1 MKCSWPWWVVMNRF
15 SRINTI
21 WRKELIDTL
30 RDRRT
35 LVAMILVPM
44 VIYPALMLGS
54 LQAFEVQVSGLVTE
68 KYQIAVES
76 EAAKTW
82 LRQVLDEDSLL
93 REQNQAA
100 ENGGGESETPADEND
115 ADAPTLKRGGT
126 HGAVSGVYTKPP
138 EYEIWVV
145 TNPPQAVWNGAFHI
159 AVLFE
164 GDSTFA
170 SDFGSLPI
178 VIAFDE
184 SDIRSE
190 IASAGLHGILDR
202 KNAQLLSM
210 RLRAHDLAPEFVQPI
225 EVGEWNVASSERMA
239 GAVLGQIVPLILV
252 LMTMIG
258 AIYPAIDLTAGERE
272 RGTLET
278 LMVAPVP
285 TVDLIA
291 GKFVV
296 VTLIGM
302 LSAVLNLLSVG
313 GTIYLSG
320 VGTMLAPGAQLAI
333 PLSALPWVLIL
344 LLPLA
349 IMFSAMLLAVC
360 SFARSFKEA
369 QNYIV
374 PVMLAAM
381 IPGVVGMLPG
391 TRLEGPILIMP
402 VANIVVLARE
412 LFMGRFDF
420 VAILIVALSTCLYAG
435 AAVAVAAKLFGQEAV
450 LFADAGSVRTL
461 FQRRRF
467 KPRAVPSAAHALL
480 VITIAYSLNFYIQQA
495 IMGTGVSS
503 GLPYLGAVAL
513 TIALVFAV
521 GPWIA
526 TRYMRTDPTTT
537 FRLGPPDARG
547 LLAALCFGLSTW
559 VLALYWNSIQQ
570 RFLPM
575 DSSVARML
583 EQQFAWLMEVE
594 PWRLVFFLAVVPAL
608 CEELFFRGYALS
620 GLRGSLG
627 KLGAVAV
634 VAIAFGMTH
643 YSAQRM
649 VTTTILGLVLGLLV
663 VQYGSIWPAMIAHF
677 MHNAIS
683 VLAAHPQG
691 LQPWLES
698 EFGVGAAALPQ
709 NWVIG
714 AAALSALGVTICL
727 VFPRRERGRKR
738 GDSAARNGAGV
749 QLGAP

>member
-1 MKCSWPWWVVMNRF
+1 MSRF

-68 KYQIAVES
+68 EYQVAVES
-76 EAAKTW
+76 QDAKNW
-82 LRQVLDEDSLL
+82 LVGVLEGDEKLRQHAGQGTADD
-93 REQNQAA
+93 A
-100 ENGGGESETPADEND
+100 EETALAEETAESQPAV
-115 ADAPTLKRGGT
+115 AHGGT
-126 HGAVSGVYTKPP
+126 QAAVSGVYNEPP
-138 EYEIWVV
+138 KYSVWVV
-145 TNPPQAVWNGAFHI
+145 RNAAEAVANGAYHA
-159 AVLFE
+159 AVLFK
-164 GDSTFA
+164 GDEFA
-170 SDFGSLPI
+170 TDFGSLP
-178 VIAFDE
+178 VLIAFDE

-190 IASAGLHGILDR
+190 IAATGLHGILGR
-202 KNAQLLSM
+202 KSAQVLAA
-210 RLRAHDLAPEFVQPI
+210 RLHAHSLAPDFVEPI
-225 EVGEWNVASSERMA
+225 KIAQWNVAPQERMT

-313 GTIYLSG
+313 GTVYLSG
-320 VGTMLAPGAQLAI
+320 VGTMLAPGAELSI
-333 PLSALPWVLIL
+333 PLSALPWILLL

-391 TRLEGPILIMP
+391 TRLAGPILIMP

-412 LFMGRFDF
+412 LFMGRFDA

-435 AAVAVAAKLFGQEAV
+435 AAVAIAAKLFGQEAV

-461 FQRRRF
+461 FQRKRF
-467 KPRAVPSAAHALL
+467 KVRAVPSAAHALL
-480 VITIAYSLNFYIQQA
+480 VITVAYSLNFYIQQG
-495 IMGTGVSS
+495 IMS
-503 GLPYLGAVAL
+503 GGALSGMPYLGAVAL

-526 TRYMRTDPTTT
+526 TRYMRTNPTTT
-537 FRLGPPDARG
+537 FRLGAPDPRG
-547 LLAALCFGLSTW
+547 IVAALCFGCSTW
-559 VLALYWNSIQQ
+559 ILALFWNGIQQ
-570 RFLPM
+570 KFLPM
-575 DSSVARML
+575 DSTVARML
-583 EQQFAWLMEVE
+583 EQQFAWMNEVE
-594 PWRLVFFLAVVPAL
+594 PWRLIFFLALVPAL

-620 GLRGSLG
+620 GLRGTLG
-627 KLGAVAV
+627 KAGAVVV

-649 VTTTILGLVLGLLV
+649 VVTTALGMLLGMLV

-683 VLAAHPQG
+683 VLAVHPAG
-691 LQPWLES
+691 LKPWLFAHLGFTAES
-698 EFGVGAAALPQ
+698 LPLNWVWGAAAL
-709 NWVIG
+709 
-714 AAALSALGVTICL
+714 ASLGVVICL
-727 VFPRRERGRKR
+727 FFPKRERNEIPGGESV
-738 GDSAARNGAGV
+738 GD
-749 QLGAP
+749 APVPAQSPN